1 MPKKPYNKL
10 GADQE
15 AVHAEDAINLI
26 LPLRV
31 YLFIYFKEKVAP
43 FNYLF
48 SVIYAVFTCKLVVL
62 DEQFI
67 EVFCIRSK
75 KN

>member
-48 SVIYAVFTCKLVVL
+48 FSHLCCFHMQASCAG
-62 DEQFI
+62 
-67 EVFCIRSK
+67 
-75 KN
+75 

>member
-1 MPKKPYNKL
+1 MWSTESVLGSSQFYFLSMPKKSYNKL

-31 YLFIYFKEKVAP
+31 YLFI
-43 FNYLF
+43 L
-48 SVIYAVFTCKLVVL
+48 
-62 DEQFI
+62 
-67 EVFCIRSK
+67 K
-75 KN
+75 KK

>member
-1 MPKKPYNKL
+1 MWSTESILGLSQFYFLSMPKKSHNKL

-31 YLFIYFKEKVAP
+31 YLFIYFKEK
-43 FNYLF
+43 
-48 SVIYAVFTCKLVVL
+48 K
-62 DEQFI
+62 
-67 EVFCIRSK
+67 
-75 KN
+75 